1 MLEPFL
7 VLLPVALLVPS
18 GPSPV
23 RLPWSSLLTWRL
35 LYATVGHHAGKVL
48 GTVVAHDGRVVPPGR
63 DTRAEE
69 EPEYAGGAAVEKDV
83 LIWVHDGEGS
93 MVGPTGFI
101 AGLGRW
107 TTPASG
113 DGSAR
118 CRGHLQSGAVGVE
131 AGLEMARQLN

>member
-18 GPSPV
+18 GPTPV
-23 RLPWSSLLTWRL
+23 RLPWSSLLTWGL

-83 LIWVHDGEGS
+83 LIWVHDGEVHGRSNRLYSRARAMDDASVRRWLGTMPGTLAIWCRRSGS
-93 MVGPTGFI
+93 GG
-101 AGLGRW
+101 
-107 TTPASG
+107 
-113 DGSAR
+113 
-118 CRGHLQSGAVGVE
+118 
-131 AGLEMARQLN
+131 